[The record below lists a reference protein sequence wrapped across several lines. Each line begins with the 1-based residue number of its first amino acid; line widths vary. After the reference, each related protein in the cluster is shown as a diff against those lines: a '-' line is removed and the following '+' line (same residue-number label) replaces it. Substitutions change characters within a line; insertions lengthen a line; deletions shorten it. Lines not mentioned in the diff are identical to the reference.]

1 VNLTE
6 TGQSRVNGYLFV
18 LERSLKT
25 FLPRDVVLDAVRE
38 IESHFRERIA
48 ASDGSPNERDALERI
63 LLELGPPLHVAK
75 AYSAERIVD
84 EAIAT
89 ERVVPMLRAVWHLA
103 VTTTVGFA
111 AALGIFV
118 GYLFGLAFLGLAI
131 LKPIFPNNV
140 GAWVR
145 TGHESLRT
153 EFPWRLAAQFPIPPN
168 EHVVGGYWVIP
179 ICLFL
184 GLLVLVV
191 NHRGTVRFL
200 RWWRSRRAASDDSR
214 PNRAESR

>member
-1 VNLTE
+1 MNLTE

-25 FLPRDVVLDAVRE
+25 FLPIEVVRDAVRE
-38 IESHFRERIA
+38 IESHLRERLA
-48 ASDGSPNERDALERI
+48 ASDGSPNEREALERI
-63 LLELGPPLHVAK
+63 LLELGPPLHVAR

-103 VTTTVGFA
+103 VTTVIGFG
-111 AALGIFV
+111 AALGILI
-118 GYLFGLAFLGLAI
+118 GYLFGLAFLCLAI
-131 LKPIFPNNV
+131 LKPVFPNNV
-140 GAWVR
+140 GVWVR
-145 TGHESLRT
+145 TGHESIRT
-153 EFPWRLAAQFPIPPN
+153 EFPWRLGAQFPIPPN
-168 EHVVGGYWVIP
+168 EHVVAGYWVIP

-191 NHRGTVRFL
+191 NHRGTVKFL
-200 RWWRSRRAASDDSR
+200 HWWRSRRVSSNDSHLSSGR
-214 PNRAESR
+214 

>member
-25 FLPRDVVLDAVRE
+25 FLPTDVVRDAVRE
-38 IESHFRERIA
+38 IESHLRERIA
-48 ASDGSPNERDALERI
+48 TSDGSPNEREALERI
-63 LLELGPPLHVAK
+63 LKELGPPLQVAK

-89 ERVVPMLRAVWHLA
+89 ERFVPMLRAVRHLA
-103 VTTTVGFA
+103 VTTVVGFG
-111 AALGIFV
+111 AALGILI
-118 GYLFGLAFLGLAI
+118 GYLFGLAFLSLAI
-131 LKPIFPNNV
+131 LKPIFPENV
-140 GAWVR
+140 GIWVR
-145 TGHESLRT
+145 DGHESLRT
-153 EFPWRLAAQFPIPPN
+153 EFPWRLGGQFPIPPG

-184 GLLVLVV
+184 GLLVLVL
-191 NHRGTVRFL
+191 NHRGTMKFL
-200 RWWRSRRAASDDSR
+200 NWWRNRRVS
-214 PNRAESR
+214 

>member
-25 FLPRDVVLDAVRE
+25 FLPIEVVRDAVRE
-38 IESHFRERIA
+38 IESHLRERIA
-48 ASDGSPNERDALERI
+48 ASDGLPNEREALERI

-75 AYSAERIVD
+75 AYSSERIVD

-103 VTTTVGFA
+103 VTTVIGFG
-111 AALGIFV
+111 AALGILI
-118 GYLFGLAFLGLAI
+118 GYLFGLAFLSLAI
-131 LKPIFPNNV
+131 LKPVFPNNV
-140 GAWVR
+140 GVWVR
-145 TGHESLRT
+145 TGHESIRT
-153 EFPWRLAAQFPIPPN
+153 EFPWRLGAQFPIPPN

-191 NHRGTVRFL
+191 NHRGTVKFL
-200 RWWRSRRAASDDSR
+200 HWWRSSRGSSDDSHS
-214 PNRAESR
+214 SRERHE

>member
-6 TGQSRVNGYLFV
+6 AGQSRVNGYLFV

-25 FLPRDVVLDAVRE
+25 FLPSDVVRDAVRE

-48 ASDGSPNERDALERI
+48 ASDGSPNEREALERI
-63 LLELGPPLHVAK
+63 LLELGPPLHVAR

-89 ERVVPMLRAVWHLA
+89 ERIVPILRAVWHLA
-103 VTTTVGFA
+103 VTTVVGFG
-111 AALGIFV
+111 AALGILI
-118 GYLFGLAFLGLAI
+118 GYLFGLAFLALAI

-140 GAWVR
+140 GIWVR
-145 TGHESLRT
+145 NGHESLAA
-153 EFPWRLAAQFPIPPN
+153 EFPWRVGGQFPIPPN

-184 GLLVLVV
+184 GLLVLVLT
-191 NHRGTVRFL
+191 HRGTMRFL
-200 RWWRSRRAASDDSR
+200 QWWRGHRVS
-214 PNRAESR
+214 